1 MKMQYISNNQ
11 GLTEP
16 NFLSKYYFF
25 FIYNQIYKLI
35 KNSNKNTI
43 LDFGCGKGYLK
54 KLIKEKNL
62 KVINYD
68 VVNELTEIKNWKN
81 CHFDLVVFSQVL
93 MYLEKSEVQHI
104 FKHLRK
110 VNSDLIVVF
119 SNQNFLNKLGSYLFG
134 HFKAHTGTKLKPS
147 EEEKI
152 LVENFKV
159 KICKN
164 FLLFK
169 IYYLTN

>member
-11 GLTEP
+11 GLTKP

-104 FKHLRK
+104 FKHLKK

-159 KICKN
+159 RIYKN